1 MIEINVYSTKKDWVE
16 HHSALCR
23 RIDFEDSLK
32 VDINSIV
39 STMRCL
45 FGSDCVTS
53 FVYVP

>member
-1 MIEINVYSTKKDWVE
+1 MIEINVYSTKKDWIE
-16 HHSALCR
+16 HHSALCK

-32 VDINSIV
+32 IDCNSIV

-45 FGSDCVTS
+45 FGSDCVTT